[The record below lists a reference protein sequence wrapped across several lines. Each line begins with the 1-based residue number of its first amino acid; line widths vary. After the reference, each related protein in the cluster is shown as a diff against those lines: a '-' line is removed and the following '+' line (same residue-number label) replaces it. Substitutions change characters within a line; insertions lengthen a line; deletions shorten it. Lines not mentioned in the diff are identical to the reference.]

1 MKIEMI
7 VFLSDL
13 SERGDF
19 ENLIIDIFVDSSLVF
34 MRVKN
39 MFFVN
44 FYKILLVDMNMV
56 VVIIGLIISYEISII
71 ELFVLIFEVLCFW
84 N

>member
-34 MRVKN
+34 MRVN

-56 VVIIGLIISYEISII
+56 VVIIGLIISYKISII